1 MGECSN
7 LYIFF
12 IVVLRCK
19 LHLFYFITMN
29 KNTIDPAKSI
39 PAFYAGQS
47 IFLTGATGF
56 LGKVYFE
63 KILRSCPDV
72 REIFILMRPKKGLNI
87 NERLEKILNLPLY
100 NKLRQEQPLNFKK
113 LIPISGDANQENL
126 GLSTA
131 DRQMLIERV
140 NIIIHAAASVKFN
153 DTLKYAILTNT
164 RSTRDICILAEC
176 VKNLIALVYVSTAY
190 SHLDNPFIE
199 EKLYSPVDD
208 WRKMIKMAESLDEH
222 ILNIF
227 TIKCL
232 NNIPNTYIFSKNLAE
247 SVIQEYSLSLP
258 CAIVRPSIVTSS
270 WKDPFPGWI
279 DSFNGPIGL
288 MVAAGKGLMR
298 VTLASNNITANYMPV
313 DTVIN
318 TIILVTWKL
327 GLTTFT
333 PASTCFVVNCTFPN
347 EKNVSFRVFCNI
359 EAKLVEKIPLYGN
372 VWIPHALFTENY
384 VTYYVLT
391 IIWHVLPAIL
401 LDLILKF
408 LRYRPTILELQKKI
422 YVANRAVR
430 HFMCNEWEFENT
442 NSRDLMTLIP
452 SDNREIFS
460 IDLYDFD
467 IKQYITDGLIGCKKY
482 LLHEDVENL
491 NKAKTHFKRV
501 KLFVSTL
508 RIIIAITM
516 LWMMIKWIFS

>member
-1 MGECSN
+1 MD
-7 LYIFF
+7 
-12 IVVLRCK
+12 
-19 LHLFYFITMN
+19 
-29 KNTIDPAKSI
+29 KNNAAKSI

-47 IFLTGATGF
+47 ILLTGATGF

-63 KILRSCPDV
+63 KILRCCPDV
-72 REIFILMRPKKGLNI
+72 RKIFILMRPKKGLNI
-87 NERLEKILNLPLY
+87 NERLEQILNLPLY
-100 NKLRQEQPLNFKK
+100 DKLRQEQPLNFKK
-113 LIPISGDANQENL
+113 LIPIFGDTSQENL
-126 GLSTA
+126 GLSAA

-176 VKNLIALVYVSTAY
+176 MKNLIALVYISTAY
-190 SHLDNPFIE
+190 THLDNPFIE

-208 WRKMIKMAESLDEH
+208 WRKMIKMAELSDEH

-227 TIKCL
+227 TTKCL

-247 SVIQEYSLSLP
+247 SVIQEYSLFLP
-258 CAIVRPSIVTSS
+258 CAIVRPSIVASS
-270 WKDPFPGWI
+270 WKDPIPGWI
-279 DSFNGPIGL
+279 DTFNGPFGL
-288 MVAAGKGLMR
+288 MIAGGKGLVR
-298 VTLASNNITANYMPV
+298 VALASNSISQNNIPV

-327 GLTTFT
+327 GLTTVT
-333 PASTCFVVNCTFPN
+333 PASTCFVVNCTFPD
-347 EKNVSFRVFCNI
+347 EKNISLRELCNI
-359 EAKLVEKIPLYGN
+359 GFKVAEKIPFERI
-372 VWIPHALFTENY
+372 VWTPYTLFTENH

-408 LRYRPTILELQKKI
+408 LRYRPMVLGLQRKI
-422 YVANRAVR
+422 YVANRALL
-430 HFMCNEWEFENT
+430 HFMINEWKFDNT

-460 IDLYDFD
+460 IDLSDFD
-467 IKQYITDGLIGCKKY
+467 MKQYITDGIKGCKKY

-491 NKAKTHFKRV
+491 NKAKTHFKRM

-508 RIIIAITM
+508 NIIIVITI
-516 LWMMIKWIFS
+516 LWMMTKWIFF